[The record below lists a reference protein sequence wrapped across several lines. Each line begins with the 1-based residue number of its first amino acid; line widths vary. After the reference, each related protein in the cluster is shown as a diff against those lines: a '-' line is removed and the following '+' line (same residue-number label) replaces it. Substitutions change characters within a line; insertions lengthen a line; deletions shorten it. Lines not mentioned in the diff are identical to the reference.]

1 MLYRDLK
8 TANTLLDSEG
18 HLRLA
23 DFGLA
28 KNAVTSGSFLGS
40 MNYLAP
46 EMLSRGDSKTH
57 GRALDWYLLGIFIYE
72 LLHGYPPFYS

>member
-8 TANTLLDSEG
+8 TANALLDSEG

-28 KNAVTSGSFLGS
+28 KEGTCSNSFLGS
-40 MNYLAP
+40 LNYLAP
-46 EMLSRGDSKTH
+46 EMLEKKMH
-57 GRALDWYLLGIFIYE
+57 GKALDWYLLGVFAY
-72 LLHGYPPFYS
+72 